1 VPKRF
6 LAILVSLAAVSA
18 ACGGGGEP
26 TEPAVTSTTLVTGA
40 TAPTAAVSPTT
51 TAPMIVLAPPTS
63 RGLPEPTKVDSL
75 PASMGAIT
83 AVSGEPTYRG
93 VFGQIDPDRIVVA
106 PVALAPAPAAAGI
119 APLTGLPLADPSVA
133 TRPALLAKID
143 NTGKGRPQAGI
154 NQADLV
160 YEEQIEGGFTR
171 LAVVFHTNAP
181 SVIGPIRSGRSTDI
195 GLLGSLNDPIFVWS
209 GANKVH
215 GTLLRRQNIVDLGAG
230 TRSEYSRAK
239 DRPGTYDL
247 MTDAEKMQAI
257 AEKAGKGGTPPP
269 HFEYR
274 SDLVG
279 LPASAAPATS
289 FIVDFPSV
297 TVGWEWDQATSTW
310 LRTQGG
316 TPHVD
321 ADGVQVGAAN
331 VIVAEIDQISTGAID
346 VAGSTVWEEQF
357 LGTGRAWIFTDG
369 QVVEATWTKP
379 SINSVATWT
388 TPDGIPVAITPGV
401 TWVELA
407 PGPPVEN

>member
-1 VPKRF
+1 
-6 LAILVSLAAVSA
+6 
-18 ACGGGGEP
+18 
-26 TEPAVTSTTLVTGA
+26 
-40 TAPTAAVSPTT
+40 
-51 TAPMIVLAPPTS
+51 
-63 RGLPEPTKVDSL
+63 
-75 PASMGAIT
+75 MGAIT
-83 AVSGEPTYRG
+83 VLKGEPTYRG

-106 PVALAPAPAAAGI
+106 PAALPPGSTAPGI
-119 APLTGLPLADPSVA
+119 APLTGLPMPDPS
-133 TRPALLAKID
+133 TIDRPALLAKID

-171 LAVVFHTNAP
+171 LAVVFHSNAP
-181 SVIGPIRSGRSTDI
+181 SVIGPVRSGRSTDI
-195 GLLGSLNDPIFVWS
+195 GLLGSLNGPIFVWS

-215 GTLLRRQNIVDLGAG
+215 GALLRRKNIVDLGAA
-230 TRSEYSRAK
+230 TRSEYTRAK

-247 MTDAEKMQAI
+247 MTDAEKMQSI
-257 AEKAGKGGTPPP
+257 AEKIGKGGTPPA

-274 SDLVG
+274 SDLIG
-279 LPASAAPATS
+279 LPDSAAPAKS
-289 FIVDFPSV
+289 FTVDFPSV
-297 TVGWEWDQATSTW
+297 TVSWEWDQAASAW

-321 ADGVQVGAAN
+321 ADGVQVAAAN

-369 QVVEATWTKP
+369 QVVEVTWTKP

-388 TPDGIPVAITPGV
+388 TADGVPVAITPGI

-407 PGPPVEN
+407 PGPPVRN

>member
-1 VPKRF
+1 VSKRF
-6 LAILVSLAAVSA
+6 LAILLSLTAISA
-18 ACGGGGEP
+18 ACGGGGDS
-26 TEPAVTSTTLVTGA
+26 TTTSTTVT
-40 TAPTAAVSPTT
+40 TAATSPKSAESPTT
-51 TAPMIVLAPPTS
+51 AASAMVLSPPTS
-63 RGLPEPTKVDSL
+63 RGLPEPAKVDPL

-83 AVSGEPTYRG
+83 VVSGEPTYRG
-93 VFGQIDPDRIVVA
+93 VLGQIDPDRMVVA
-106 PVALAPAPAAAGI
+106 PVALPPAPAARGI
-119 APLTGLPLADPSVA
+119 APLTGLKLSDASVA
-133 TRPALLAKID
+133 ARPALLAKID

-181 SVIGPIRSGRSTDI
+181 SVIGPVRSGRSTDI
-195 GLLGSLNDPIFVWS
+195 GLLGSLGDPIFVWS
-209 GANKVH
+209 GANSVH
-215 GTLLRRQNIVDLGAG
+215 GALLRRQTMVDLGAQ
-230 TRSEYSRAK
+230 TRSEYTRAK

-247 MTDAEKMQAI
+247 MTDAEKMQSI

-274 SDLVG
+274 SELIG
-279 LPASAAPATS
+279 LPASAAPANS
-289 FIVDFPSV
+289 FTVEFPSV
-297 TVGWEWDQATSTW
+297 SAAWDWDEATSTW

-321 ADGVQVGAAN
+321 ADGVQVSAVN
-331 VIVAEIDQISTGAID
+331 VIVAEIDQISTGATD
-346 VAGSTVWEEQF
+346 VVGSTVWEEQF

-379 SINSVATWT
+379 SIHSVATWT
-388 TPDGIPVAITPGV
+388 TADGIPVAISPGV

>member
-1 VPKRF
+1 
-6 LAILVSLAAVSA
+6 
-18 ACGGGGEP
+18 
-26 TEPAVTSTTLVTGA
+26 
-40 TAPTAAVSPTT
+40 
-51 TAPMIVLAPPTS
+51 
-63 RGLPEPTKVDSL
+63 
-75 PASMGAIT
+75 MGAVRV
-83 AVSGEPTYRG
+83 VSGEPTYRG

-106 PVALAPAPAAAGI
+106 PVALPPAPAAAGI
-119 APLTGLPLADPSVA
+119 APLTGLPLSDPSVA
-133 TRPALLAKID
+133 ARPALLAKID

-154 NQADLV
+154 GQADLV

-171 LAVVFHTNAP
+171 LAAVFHSNAP
-181 SVIGPIRSGRSTDI
+181 DVIGPVRSGRSTDI
-195 GLLGSLNDPIFVWS
+195 SLLGSLNDPIFVWS

-215 GTLLRRQNIVDLGAG
+215 GTLLRRQNIVDLGAA
-230 TRSEYSRAK
+230 TRDEYTRAK

-247 MTDAEKMQAI
+247 MTDAANMQAI
-257 AEKAGKGGTPPP
+257 AEKLGRGGTPPP

-274 SDLVG
+274 TDLIS
-279 LPASAAPATS
+279 LPASATPATS
-289 FIVDFPSV
+289 FSVNFPSV
-297 TVGWEWDQATSTW
+297 TVSWEWDPSTSKW

-321 ADGVQVGAAN
+321 ADGVQVAAAN

-369 QVVEATWTKP
+369 QVVEVTWTKP

-388 TPDGIPVAITPGV
+388 TADGVPVAITPGV

-407 PGPPVEN
+407 PSPPVRG